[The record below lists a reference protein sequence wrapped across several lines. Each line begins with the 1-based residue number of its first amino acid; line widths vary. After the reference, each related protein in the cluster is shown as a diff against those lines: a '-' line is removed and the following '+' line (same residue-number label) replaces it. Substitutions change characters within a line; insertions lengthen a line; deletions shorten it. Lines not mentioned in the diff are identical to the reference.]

1 MTWKQYY
8 VDFAVL
14 FLREKGRSRDVAT
27 IFSASTAMIYALLKS
42 RGYSL
47 KELKALSPLP
57 QKDRYRIIREFCKE
71 KSNAE
76 ALRSALQS
84 YNVSFED
91 FLVKPLSSFTANI
104 EKITRTGMRVMSERD
119 KEIAELRRKGTTLRA
134 IGLQYGITRERV
146 RQVVLLFNKYSEDPV
161 DLVKARKLGYQPSPE
176 KLARQNRVVEL
187 CRTGLT
193 YQQIADTM
201 DIEKKY
207 VFQDIAR
214 YNHKTG
220 QQLRARREDNRKI
233 TGEVRATII
242 QERKKGTTNFALAK
256 RFNVSYGTI
265 CRVIKEAGL
274 TRPRKT
280 PIRVKRVKTAKTPV
294 KKGKA
299 LAEKRGTK
307 KGTKRVR

>member
-14 FLREKGRSRDVAT
+14 FLREKGRSRDVAA
-27 IFSASTAMIYALLKS
+27 IFSASSAMVYALLKS

-47 KELKALSPLP
+47 KELKTLPPLP
-57 QKDRYRIIREFCKE
+57 QKDRSKIIREFCKD

-76 ALRSALQS
+76 ALRSTLQS

-91 FLVKPLSSFTANI
+91 FLAKPLSSFAANI
-104 EKITRTGMRVMSERD
+104 EKTTKKGTRVMSDRD
-119 KEIAELRRKGTTLRA
+119 KEIAELRRKGTTLRT
-134 IGLQYGITRERV
+134 IGSQYGITRERV
-146 RQVVLLFNKYSEDPV
+146 RQVVLLFNKYSDDPV
-161 DLVKARKLGYQPSPE
+161 DIVKARRLGYQPSPE
-176 KLARQNRVVEL
+176 KLARQNGVVEL

-193 YQQIADTM
+193 YQQIANTLG
-201 DIEKKY
+201 IEKKY

-214 YNHKTG
+214 YNQKTG
-220 QQLRARREDNRKI
+220 QHLRARKEDNRKI
-233 TGEVRATII
+233 TDEVRATII

-280 PIRVKRVKTAKTPV
+280 PKRVKRVIKAPV
-294 KKGKA
+294 KKGKVPVA
-299 LAEKRGTK
+299 KRGAT